1 MSSWKITVK
10 NPRDIEIRN
19 KSLQFWKAFFNCI
32 FYYKI
37 INITM
42 EELIKQIFQLER
54 SKKDK
59 EEEQAK
65 LKEDISNLD
74 TEIQEKKKL
83 LLNAMKEA
91 KSNEITTDDIV
102 ATYFSKENINYTSDK
117 DVLDYL
123 KQNNY
128 NDLITVKT
136 TESLNK
142 NALKKALKTDNN
154 LNKALEDM
162 TVKSITEWVVVTDS
176 ETHQKMLEHIEE
188 NSKSKEN

>member
-1 MSSWKITVK
+1 
-10 NPRDIEIRN
+10 
-19 KSLQFWKAFFNCI
+19 
-32 FYYKI
+32 
-37 INITM
+37 M

-54 SKKDK
+54 SKKDR

-91 KSNEITTDDIV
+91 KANEITTDDIV
-102 ATYFSKENINYTSDK
+102 ATYFSKENISYTSDK

-123 KQNNY
+123 KENNY

-142 NALKKALKTDNN
+142 NALKKVLKTDNN

-162 TVKSITEWVVVTDS
+162 TVRSVTE
-176 ETHQKMLEHIEE
+176 
-188 NSKSKEN
+188 